1 MNELNMNLTN
11 CYGIQNMDFSVDY
24 SNNNVA
30 VIYAPNGT
38 MKSSLAKTLRDVHDG
53 KEPEEKIFGRPSNY
67 KFSDENGDDIDAERI
82 MVINPF
88 DENVFEGQGLL
99 MANESLRK
107 KYISIHKSID
117 DKKNDLY
124 SGLKNC
130 FGFGARSGF
139 DARNAMLTDWGVGEN
154 EEFEC
159 IETIISCIGDAGM
172 SCPLKVEQLKY
183 DELFN
188 EKAIQMIVTGDTA
201 KFLEDYEKQYNEI
214 IEKSPYMQRG
224 IIDHNNYGAIST
236 SLGSN
241 GFFEANNKITL
252 TAKDGSGS
260 VEVHSSEELENI
272 IKAEKERVLN
282 TDSVKKLFEKINKAF
297 SKNKDTQ
304 AFAALLQANPDLV
317 IEYKNVE
324 LFKKKV
330 WIKAFEEFQ
339 ADAKIL
345 LDEVKK
351 AQRELAKLNE
361 AAKKEK
367 TDWDNA
373 LELFKQRFYV
383 PFDIEAAN
391 QEDVILKEAM
401 PSFKYIFKDE
411 LGSSEVTKENMLSVL
426 STGER
431 RAYYILNMI
440 FQVLV
445 AQKNGRESFLVLDD
459 VSESFDYRNKY
470 AIIEYIKDIAEIR
483 TSNGEKGFKILI
495 LTHNFDFYR
504 TIASRISKG
513 NSFIAYFNGE
523 KICLDKGKY
532 TRNLFGYYK
541 TKLNIPGNDN
551 IIVASIPFVR
561 NLIEYTEGVDNP
573 DYLLLTSVLHSKD
586 DTDSITL
593 KQIEDIFNNY
603 WCTTANVTFSSGREN
618 EKIID
623 ILFAEADKISDVEK
637 IEIENKLILAMALR
651 QKAERYMKDKIV
663 CDVPNGEEIISD
675 ICLQSNQSGRLVSA
689 YKKYINDSNMD
700 LMEIVA
706 MITPE
711 NIHLNSFMFEPILDM
726 SLRHLYAAYQRIIC
740 ICK

>member
-11 CYGIQNMDFSVDY
+11 CYGLQNMDFSVDY

-282 TDSVKKLFEKINKAF
+282 TDSVKNCLKKLIKHSVKI
-297 SKNKDTQ
+297 
-304 AFAALLQANPDLV
+304 
-317 IEYKNVE
+317 
-324 LFKKKV
+324 
-330 WIKAFEEFQ
+330 
-339 ADAKIL
+339 KIHKHL
-345 LDEVKK
+345 
-351 AQRELAKLNE
+351 
-361 AAKKEK
+361 
-367 TDWDNA
+367 
-373 LELFKQRFYV
+373 QRFY
-383 PFDIEAAN
+383 
-391 QEDVILKEAM
+391 
-401 PSFKYIFKDE
+401 
-411 LGSSEVTKENMLSVL
+411 
-426 STGER
+426 
-431 RAYYILNMI
+431 
-440 FQVLV
+440 
-445 AQKNGRESFLVLDD
+445 
-459 VSESFDYRNKY
+459 
-470 AIIEYIKDIAEIR
+470 
-483 TSNGEKGFKILI
+483 
-495 LTHNFDFYR
+495 
-504 TIASRISKG
+504 
-513 NSFIAYFNGE
+513 
-523 KICLDKGKY
+523 
-532 TRNLFGYYK
+532 
-541 TKLNIPGNDN
+541 
-551 IIVASIPFVR
+551 
-561 NLIEYTEGVDNP
+561 
-573 DYLLLTSVLHSKD
+573 
-586 DTDSITL
+586 
-593 KQIEDIFNNY
+593 KQI
-603 WCTTANVTFSSGREN
+603 
-618 EKIID
+618 
-623 ILFAEADKISDVEK
+623 
-637 IEIENKLILAMALR
+637 
-651 QKAERYMKDKIV
+651 
-663 CDVPNGEEIISD
+663 
-675 ICLQSNQSGRLVSA
+675 
-689 YKKYINDSNMD
+689 
-700 LMEIVA
+700 
-706 MITPE
+706 
-711 NIHLNSFMFEPILDM
+711 
-726 SLRHLYAAYQRIIC
+726 RIWL
-740 ICK
+740 